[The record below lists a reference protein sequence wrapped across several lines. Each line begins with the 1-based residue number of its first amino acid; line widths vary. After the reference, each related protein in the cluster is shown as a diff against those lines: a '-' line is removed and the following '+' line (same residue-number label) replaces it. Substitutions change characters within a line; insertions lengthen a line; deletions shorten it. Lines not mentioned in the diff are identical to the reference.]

1 MGRVLIGKRPDGTI
15 GLDISLPGWDATA
28 HSAYRQDADKFS
40 FSTDWNDLVKIS
52 QVGKVSVPFNSGP
65 SFALLYEQVPIP
77 NLGYIPYFD
86 ARFWN
91 GANRVY
97 DDGFYFPNNS
107 AQRGVTVECW
117 PYVLAFKRDAD
128 SQNYWA
134 TYVIYRYP
142 MDQQ

>member
-1 MGRVLIGKRPDGTI
+1 MSRRVVLGKRLDGSL
-15 GLDISLPGWDATA
+15 GLDVALPGYDALTDD
-28 HSAYRQDADKFS
+28 RNDVNKFS
-40 FSTDWNDLVKIS
+40 FSSDWADLVKFS
-52 QVGKVSVPFNSGP
+52 QVGKIYVPFNSGP
-65 SFALLYEQVPIP
+65 AFALLYEQVAIP
-77 NLGYIPYFD
+77 NYGYIPYFD

-97 DDGFYFPNNS
+97 DDGFYFPNGS

-117 PYVLAFKRDAD
+117 PHVLAFKRDTD

-134 TYVIYRYP
+134 TYVVYRYP